1 MSGLVASSA
10 QNVQLREQR
19 LEVEWDLA
27 SEKDLVRDQTE
38 RFSLTDVE
46 WCMKRIKNLV
56 GSFAFIAALSLS
68 RLVFGAPSE
77 AELIKEAKISKG
89 QAEKTAINKVPHG
102 VIKSGEIEREHGRLI
117 WSFDIS
123 TPQSSNITEVQVD
136 AMSGKIVSTQVET
149 VRDQA
154 KESAA
159 EKTEK
164 K

>member
-1 MSGLVASSA
+1 
-10 QNVQLREQR
+10 
-19 LEVEWDLA
+19 
-27 SEKDLVRDQTE
+27 
-38 RFSLTDVE
+38 
-46 WCMKRIKNLV
+46 MKRIKNLV

-68 RLVFGAPSE
+68 RLVFSAPSE

-102 VIKSGEIEREHGRLI
+102 AIKSGEIEREHGRLI